1 MEVNPHCYLY
11 DKIPITF
18 DIDRVV
24 VSLTGKGYPTER
36 LDKQMVE
43 KYEPILNMEMAC
55 FMMILNEFEYQ
66 ETRQYH

>member
-1 MEVNPHCYLY
+1 MEVIPHCYLY

-24 VSLTGKGYPTER
+24 VSLTGKGYPVER

-43 KYEPILNMEMAC
+43 
-55 FMMILNEFEYQ
+55 
-66 ETRQYH
+66 